1 MGRRNYRVTT
11 AVSANGGDAV
21 QEQSTVA
28 SGNMAESNNVIFIN
42 QYVGPIPAM
51 GDSSLT
57 VPMALCLMSVMAVGL
72 LLLNKR
78 RILGA

>member
-1 MGRRNYRVTT
+1 
-11 AVSANGGDAV
+11 
-21 QEQSTVA
+21 
-28 SGNMAESNNVIFIN
+28 
-42 QYVGPIPAM
+42 M

>member
-1 MGRRNYRVTT
+1 MTT

-42 QYVGPIPAM
+42 KYVGPIPAM